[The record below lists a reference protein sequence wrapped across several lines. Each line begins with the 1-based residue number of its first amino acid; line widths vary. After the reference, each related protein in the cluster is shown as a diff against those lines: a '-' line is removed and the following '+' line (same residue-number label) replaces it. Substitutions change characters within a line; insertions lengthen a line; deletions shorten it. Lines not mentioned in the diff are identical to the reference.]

1 MYVLQY
7 LHHGNHRKHCLVPYF
22 FAHGSG
28 MKASKVVLVHI
39 SFEWWVGGGSAA
51 TAAGGLKN
59 VASTEHL
66 IIEYLNFLKN
76 SSSSTQKKDFSTHL

>member
-1 MYVLQY
+1 
-7 LHHGNHRKHCLVPYF
+7 
-22 FAHGSG
+22 
-28 MKASKVVLVHI
+28 MKASRVVLVHI